1 MLRYYVKI
9 DIKRK
14 HKKYFDTQTQAEKY
28 YRYLQNKYNTNA
40 IIIGVDW
47 K

>member
-14 HKKYFDTQTQAEKY
+14 HKKVFDTMTQAIEY
-28 YRYLQNKYNTNA
+28 YRYLQDKYNTNA
-40 IIIGVDW
+40 VIIGVDW

>member
-9 DIKRK
+9 NIKGK
-14 HKKYFDTQTQAEKY
+14 PKKYFDTQTQAEEY

>member
-1 MLRYYVKI
+1 MIKYYVKLNM
-9 DIKRK
+9 KYSRK
-14 HKKYFDTQTQAEKY
+14 KVFDTMTQAIEY